1 VVKERRSEKELR
13 GMMLAAARKHEECSE
28 LEDLFIFGPT
38 PRPDA
43 NWGFGIAGKD
53 NKVSVACYTRLNQI
67 ASELQAKYEL
77 HPVKAAR
84 REIEARVWS
93 LIHDHPTLKASLSR
107 VGGTYE
113 VAKFKELEVG
123 RIGQWSGSLTIG
135 RPKLPLNGLSGQ
147 FKLKLSWN
155 RRFAATSRRPQA
167 FAGAMYPDLKT
178 PEAPSK
184 CGKRHLSLD
193 VIRRGVRTP
202 IGVLSD

>member
-1 VVKERRSEKELR
+1 MVKERRSEEQLR
-13 GMMLAAARKHEECSE
+13 QMMLAAARKHEACKE

-43 NWGFGIAGKD
+43 NWGFGVAGKD

-107 VGGTYE
+107 VGGAYD
-113 VAKFKELEVG
+113 VATFKNWRAG
-123 RIGQWSGSLTIG
+123 RIGRWSGSLTISW
-135 RPKLPLNGLSGQ
+135 PKLPLNGSSGL
-147 FKLKLSWN
+147 FKRKLNWN
-155 RRFAATSRRPQA
+155 RRFLVS
-167 FAGAMYPDLKT
+167 
-178 PEAPSK
+178 
-184 CGKRHLSLD
+184 
-193 VIRRGVRTP
+193 
-202 IGVLSD
+202 